1 MTLAALNQ
9 GVIIL
14 IGVSVVLGLL
24 LLLAFDYFDRTTQP
38 VDRPGEVEP
47 VE

>member
-24 LLLAFDYFDRTTQP
+24 LLLAFDYFDRSY
-38 VDRPGEVEP
+38 
-47 VE
+47 

>member
-9 GVIIL
+9 GAIIL

-24 LLLAFDYFDRTTQP
+24 LLLAFDYFDRSY
-38 VDRPGEVEP
+38 
-47 VE
+47 

>member
-1 MTLAALNQ
+1 VTLAALNQ

-24 LLLAFDYFDRTTQP
+24 LLLAFDYFDRSY
-38 VDRPGEVEP
+38 
-47 VE
+47 